1 MFFQKLEQMGQ
12 EYRSQ
17 TVTNARLEVYD
28 RHHLLYTTANKGPC
42 HQPYSSVPSHE
53 YLASNPQSPKTVGL
67 QHALHFDM
75 LGMYEKI
82 VPTIGCIGSRL

>member
-1 MFFQKLEQMGQ
+1 MGQ
-12 EYRSQ
+12 EYQSQ
-17 TVTNARLEVYD
+17 TGTNARREAYD
-28 RHHLLYTTANKGPC
+28 RHHLLHTTANKDP
-42 HQPYSSVPSHE
+42 HRQPYSSVPNHE
-53 YLASNPQSPKTVGL
+53 YLASNPQSPKTVAL